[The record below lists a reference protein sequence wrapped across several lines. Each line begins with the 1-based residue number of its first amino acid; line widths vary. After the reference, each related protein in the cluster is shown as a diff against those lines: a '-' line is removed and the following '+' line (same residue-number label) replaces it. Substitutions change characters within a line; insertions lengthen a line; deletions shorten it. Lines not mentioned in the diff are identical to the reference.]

1 MSSGQAEACLT
12 AATNSLVDSS
22 QWIRIQP
29 KNIAR
34 HTIVRGQI
42 YAKHAEHFLC
52 LTVKQ
57 RHQPNEEIRPEN
69 DVSLTAAYIDSQ
81 ITHALSLKAHGKP
94 VDRIHR
100 FAEMALSS
108 LLTRLMRGN

>member
-1 MSSGQAEACLT
+1 MSSGQAEACFT
-12 AATNSLVDSS
+12 AATNSRVNSS

-34 HTIVRGQI
+34 HTIVCGQI

-108 LLTRLMRGN
+108 LFTRLMRGN

>member
-1 MSSGQAEACLT
+1 MDWYPAK
-12 AATNSLVDSS
+12 
-22 QWIRIQP
+22 
-29 KNIAR
+29 KNAR
-34 HTIVRGQI
+34 HTIVCGQI
-42 YAKHAEHFLC
+42 YAKHSLR

-81 ITHALSLKAHGKP
+81 ITHALSLEAHGKP

-100 FAEMALSS
+100 SAEIALSP
-108 LLTRLMRGN
+108 LFTRLRRAN